1 MKKKISSLIIIF
13 FLLFFVLLISSFY
26 LQIIRGSYFKN
37 RSLKNRIRIIPHPQS
52 RGMIFDRKGKVLAT
66 NVANFSISIIQEG
79 LSDSQIEDILSKIS
93 SLMQF
98 DREKAKKSM
107 KKKSLRR
114 FEPATIIENISKDD
128 ALKIASAFFDTPSL
142 VIDAKPLRDYPN
154 SELASHLLGYVGLIT
169 EKEFKEKEGYLI
181 DDRIGKS
188 GIERK
193 YEDILKGRM
202 GGDVI
207 ETNVSGRTIRVLGK
221 EEAIPGCTLYLTID
235 KELQEIGERALYKN
249 GAIVALSPKTGEVL
263 CMVSKPGF
271 NPSLF
276 LKKLSLKEAKETIL
290 STSYPLANRAIQFR
304 YPPGSLFKIID
315 AYLGLEGGI
324 VDPNEYIECDGRF
337 DVGNRKFSCFRK
349 QRHGKINIISALSH
363 SCNIYFYQL
372 GLKIG
377 AGKLIEGAKIF
388 GLSSLTDIDLPYE
401 IKGKIP
407 SPSWKER
414 LFKTRWFAG
423 DTINLSIGQGYLL
436 ATPLEIAIFV
446 SCIANSGNIFKP
458 YIVQYIEYPDG
469 RVIMKKPVLKKKIR
483 MLLKTKRI
491 LDKGLEE
498 VVLSGTGRGA
508 YIPEIRIAGKTGTAE
523 NPQGKDHA
531 WFVCYAPV
539 DDPSIVVV
547 VLVEH
552 GGQGGIEAAP
562 IARKILAGYFG
573 IKERI
578 ETFGTETAMEIGTE
592 TENIGTKT
600 ED

>member
-1 MKKKISSLIIIF
+1 
-13 FLLFFVLLISSFY
+13 LFFVLLISSFY
-26 LQIIRGSYFKN
+26 LQIIRGGYFKA
-37 RSLKNRIRIIPHPQS
+37 RSLKNRIRIIPHPPS

-66 NVANFSISIIQEG
+66 NVANFSISIIQEN
-79 LSDSQIEDILSKIS
+79 LSDEQIEGILSKIS
-93 SLMQF
+93 SIVPF

-107 KKKSLRR
+107 EKKSLRR
-114 FEPATIIENISKDD
+114 FEPATIIENISKEE
-128 ALKIASAFFDTPSL
+128 ALKIASAFFATPFL
-142 VIDAKPLRDYPN
+142 VVDAKPLRDYPN
-154 SELASHLLGYVGLIT
+154 SELASHLLGYIGPIT
-169 EKEFKEKEGYLI
+169 KKEFKEKGGYLI

-193 YEDILKGRM
+193 YEDILKGRR

-221 EEAIPGCTLYLTID
+221 EEAILGCNLYLTID
-235 KELQEIGERALYKN
+235 KELQEIGEKALCKN

-263 CMVSKPGF
+263 CMVSKPAF

-276 LKKLSLKEAKETIL
+276 LKKLSAKEARETIL

-304 YPPGSLFKIID
+304 YPPGSLFKIVD
-315 AYLGLEGGI
+315 AYLGLEEGVI
-324 VDPNEYIECDGRF
+324 DPDEYIECTGRF
-337 DVGNRKFSCFRK
+337 DVRNRKFFCFRK
-349 QRHGKINIISALSH
+349 QSHGMVNLISGLSH
-363 SCNIYFYQL
+363 SCNIYFYKL

-377 AGKLIEGAKIF
+377 ADKLMEQAKIF

-436 ATPLEIAIFV
+436 VTPIEMAVLV
-446 SCIANSGNIFKP
+446 SSIANSGNIFKP
-458 YIVQYIEYPDG
+458 FIVQYIEEPDG
-469 RVIMKKPVLKKKIR
+469 RVIRKKPVLKKKIR
-483 MLLKTKRI
+483 MSSETKRI

-508 YIPEIRIAGKTGTAE
+508 YIPGIRIAGKTGTAQ

-539 DDPSIVVV
+539 EDPSIVVV

-573 IKERI
+573 IKEVEPI
-578 ETFGTETAMEIGTE
+578 EPGTETMEVGTE
-592 TENIGTKT
+592 TENIGT
-600 ED
+600 

>member
-1 MKKKISSLIIIF
+1 
-13 FLLFFVLLISSFY
+13 
-26 LQIIRGSYFKN
+26 
-37 RSLKNRIRIIPHPQS
+37 
-52 RGMIFDRKGKVLAT
+52 MIFDRKGKVLAT
-66 NVANFSISIIQEG
+66 NVANFSISIIQES
-79 LSDSQIEDILSKIS
+79 LSDEQIEGILSKIS
-93 SLMQF
+93 SIVPF

-114 FEPATIIENISKDD
+114 FEPATIIENISKDN
-128 ALKIASAFFDTPSL
+128 ALRIALAFFDMPSL
-142 VIDAKPLRDYPN
+142 VIDAKPLRYYPN
-154 SELASHLLGYVGLIT
+154 SELASHLLGYIGPIT

-188 GIERK
+188 GIENA
-193 YEDILKGRM
+193 YEDILKGKM

-207 ETNVSGRTIRVLGK
+207 ETNVSGRTIRILGK
-221 EEAIPGCTLYLTID
+221 EEAISGCNLYLTID
-235 KELQEIGERALYKN
+235 KNLQEIGEKALYKN
-249 GAIVALSPKTGEVL
+249 GAIVAMSPKTGEVL

-276 LKKLSLKEAKETIL
+276 LKKLSPNEAKETIFNP
-290 STSYPLANRAIQFR
+290 SYPLANRAIQFR
-304 YPPGSLFKIID
+304 YPPGSLFKIVD
-315 AYLGLEGGI
+315 AYLGLEEGVI
-324 VDPNEYIECDGRF
+324 DPHEYIECTGRF
-337 DVGNRKFSCFRK
+337 DVGNRKFFCFGK
-349 QRHGKINIISALSH
+349 QSHGMVNLISGLSH
-363 SCNIYFYQL
+363 SCNIYFYKL

-377 AGKLIEGAKIF
+377 AGKLIEQAKIF

-414 LFKTRWFAG
+414 IFKTRWFAG

-436 ATPLEIAIFV
+436 VTPIEMAVLV
-446 SCIANSGNIFKP
+446 SSIANSGNIFKP
-458 YIVQYIEYPDG
+458 YIVQYIEEPNG
-469 RVIMKKPVLKKKIR
+469 RVIRKKPVLKKKIN
-483 MLLKTKRI
+483 MSFETKSL

-508 YIPEIRIAGKTGTAE
+508 YIPGIRIAGKTGTAQ

-539 DDPSIVVV
+539 EDPSIVVV

-562 IARKILAGYFG
+562 IARKILTGYFG
-573 IKERI
+573 IKEI
-578 ETFGTETAMEIGTE
+578 EPIEPGTETMEIGTE
-592 TENIGTKT
+592 TENIGTQT
-600 ED
+600 EN